1 MQALDMPGYTVAEFE
16 KLAGLPRN
24 TAYKLLRRGELTAV
38 VDVCGQYRITYGEA
52 ALFVRMREQ
61 DASQIS

>member
-16 KLAGLPRN
+16 ALAGLPKN
-24 TAYKLLRRGELTAV
+24 TAYKLIRRGELVAV
-38 VDVCGQYRITYGEA
+38 VDVVGQYRIPFAEA

-61 DASQIS
+61 YAS